1 MLDLFLL
8 NATNLLI
15 FILVVPLI
23 GTFLLLCIPSSNDSM
38 LKAVALNISCIVYI
52 ISLFLWVFFNKS
64 IGSFQFVSR
73 ILWIPFLN
81 LNFSIGIDGISLFFV
96 LLTTLLIFLCILI
109 SWTSV
114 KVHIK
119 EFLIAF
125 LILEFFLIGVFSI
138 LDLLLFYIFFES
150 VLIPMYLIVG
160 IWGSRERK
168 IRAAYF
174 FFLYTL
180 LGSVLMLLSI
190 LYIYYQAGSTD
201 YEILLTFAFSKIE
214 QKFLWFSFFSSFATK
229 VPMVPVH
236 LWLPEAHVEAPTAG
250 SVILAGVLLK
260 LGTYGFLRFSFPLF
274 PEASFY
280 FAPIVYFLAIVGI
293 VYTSFTAIR
302 QTDFKRIIAYT
313 SVAHMNLVMVGLFS
327 FNTIGLEGAILQ
339 SLSHGFVASALF
351 AIIGVVYERHH
362 TRMVKYYGGLVH
374 VMPLYTFIFLF
385 FTMSNIGL
393 PGTGSF
399 VGEFLILAGSFKT
412 NTSATFIS
420 ATSMIIGGC
429 YSLWLFNRIS
439 YGNLKIQYLKDY
451 IDINKREMFI
461 FLPLIFGTLLIGL
474 YPEFFLN
481 SMHMSVNM
489 LVEIIHI
496 FNLQMIYILETE
508 LPENKSIYFSLTKI
522 FGIGKFQSF
531 LICKKIG
538 LSHNSKL
545 SKLTSNQIIKL
556 VKLIENSSLLINSN
570 LRKYKITLINKLIQ
584 IKTYKGIRRLRG
596 LPIRGQRTHTNAK
609 TASKI
614 R

>member
-8 NATNLLI
+8 NMTSLLV
-15 FILVVPLI
+15 FMMVLPLI
-23 GTFLLLCIPSSNDSM
+23 GVFSLLFVPASNHLLLKTI
-38 LKAVALNISCIVYI
+38 ALNVSCFLYS
-52 ISLFLWVFFNKS
+52 ISLLLWVFFNKS
-64 IGSFQFVSR
+64 VGSFQFVSKL
-73 ILWIPFLN
+73 LWVPFLN
-81 LNFSIGIDGISLFFV
+81 LNFSLGIDGISLFFI

-114 KVHIK
+114 STNIK

-125 LILEFFLIGVFSI
+125 LVMEFFLIGVFSI

-160 IWGSRERK
+160 VWGSRERK

-190 LYIYYQAGSTD
+190 LYIYYQVGTTN
-201 YEILLTFAFSKIE
+201 YEVLLTFIFSKTE
-214 QKFLWFSFFSSFATK
+214 QNFLWLSFFGSFATK

-260 LGTYGFLRFSFPLF
+260 LGTYGFIRFSFPLF
-274 PEASFY
+274 PEASLY
-280 FAPIVYFLAIVGI
+280 FTPIVYLFAIVGI

-351 AIIGVVYERHH
+351 LIIGVVYERHH

-374 VMPLYTFIFLF
+374 TMPLYTSVFLF

-412 NTSATFIS
+412 NSTATFIS

-439 YGNLKIQYLKDY
+439 YGNLKIQYLRDY
-451 IDINKREMFI
+451 IDINKREVFI
-461 FLPLIFGTLLIGL
+461 FLPLIFGTITIGL
-474 YPEFFLN
+474 YPEIFLN

-489 LVEIIHI
+489 LVEIMHI
-496 FNLQMIYILETE
+496 
-508 LPENKSIYFSLTKI
+508 S
-522 FGIGKFQSF
+522 
-531 LICKKIG
+531 
-538 LSHNSKL
+538 
-545 SKLTSNQIIKL
+545 
-556 VKLIENSSLLINSN
+556 
-570 LRKYKITLINKLIQ
+570 
-584 IKTYKGIRRLRG
+584 RL
-596 LPIRGQRTHTNAK
+596 
-609 TASKI
+609 
-614 R
+614 